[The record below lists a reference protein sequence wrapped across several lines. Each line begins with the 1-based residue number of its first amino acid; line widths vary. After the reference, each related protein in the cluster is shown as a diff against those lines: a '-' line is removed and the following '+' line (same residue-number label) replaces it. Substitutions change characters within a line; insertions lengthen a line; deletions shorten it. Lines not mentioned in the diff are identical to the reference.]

1 MAAFLVLYH
10 GTQIAQTQTDDMED
24 EAELSRWLREI
35 SNSVLDGGS
44 QTTDGMKVTL
54 DDSEPLTDTQK
65 IKNYL
70 ILEAR
75 NKDEALELSRSA
87 PSLYGGGSAE
97 VYEIATE
104 A

>member
-10 GTQIAQTQTDDMED
+10 CAQAADNDIDNMEN

-54 DDSEPLTDTQK
+54 DNSEPLSDTQK

-87 PSLYGGGSAE
+87 PSLYEGGSAE

-104 A
+104 G